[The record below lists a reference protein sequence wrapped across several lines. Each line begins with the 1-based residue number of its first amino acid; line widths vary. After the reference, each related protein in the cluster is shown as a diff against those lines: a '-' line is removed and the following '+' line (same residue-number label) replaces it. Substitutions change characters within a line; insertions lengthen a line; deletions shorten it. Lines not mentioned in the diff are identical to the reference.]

1 MTGFIRTTFLPG
13 LPDSLNPSFLP
24 SGRQTRPDRSSHRKR
39 DHLVPGVRG
48 PIPIPSWK
56 NTTVPYDNPAQEK
69 ESSTVI
75 LHNSISRT
83 FCCSFIVIVLTENI
97 DEGRVPG
104 TSRIPIPRMHS
115 PNETGRET
123 GRLQEPSGKL
133 PARPS
138 RPPSRSRSRSRP
150 VAVSYEPWR
159 CARLPSATAGTPTRP
174 RTYPLF
180 RPTPSRNGLS
190 GKSFPETCPPRRW
203 RTRSTTACE
212 TTTWTPGSQ
221 RSRQSTERGQEDA

>member
-1 MTGFIRTTFLPG
+1 MTGFIRTTFLP
-13 LPDSLNPSFLP
+13 DRLNPSFLP

-39 DHLVPGVRG
+39 DHLVGARSSRPHPN
-48 PIPIPSWK
+48 PIMEKYYPYPTIIQHRKRNP
-56 NTTVPYDNPAQEK
+56 VPYSNFAQFHQPN
-69 ESSTVI
+69 VLLFVLPYNLI
-75 LHNSISRT
+75 LM
-83 FCCSFIVIVLTENI
+83 
-97 DEGRVPG
+97 RVAYRARRGFPF
-104 TSRIPIPRMHS
+104 RECIPRMKPAAKPAACKS
-115 PNETGRET
+115 P
-123 GRLQEPSGKL
+123 LASSL
-133 PARPS
+133 PALLGLLLALALALW
-138 RPPSRSRSRSRP
+138 P
-150 VAVSYEPWR
+150 VSCEPWR